1 MIYRFGDCILDTN
14 LCTLERGG
22 QTFRLR
28 LKVFRMCLYLLEHR
42 DRVVSREE
50 LCAQVWPGQFVSQ
63 ATLEG
68 VIRLVRQAVGDSGRT
83 QASFKRCMATAIVLS
98 PLSMSLP
105 WLTQLARQCGLS
117 HCPGLWGYPSCPNTS
132 RFRHEYTEDG
142 EG

>member
-1 MIYRFGDCILDTN
+1 MIYHFGDCALDTN
-14 LCTLERGG
+14 LYTLQRGG
-22 QTFRLR
+22 QEFRLR

-83 QASFKRCMATAIVLS
+83 QRIIQTLHGHGYRFVAPVEEST
-98 PLSMSLP
+98 
-105 WLTQLARQCGLS
+105 LADKAGEAVRTV
-117 HCPGLWGYPSCPNTS
+117 HCPGLWGCPSYPKTQ
-132 RFRHEYTEDG
+132 EI
-142 EG
+142 